1 MPTGQI
7 KGRLLRKIT
16 GQAHQFHRMEH
27 PAANF
32 LAVQTHLLGTESDLF
47 IYIFFKNLVLRVL
60 KTQPYLKAY
69 TANLL
74 AVLLTPNILAVH
86 IDFTA
91 LGLYQAV

>member
-1 MPTGQI
+1 
-7 KGRLLRKIT
+7 
-16 GQAHQFHRMEH
+16 MEH

-32 LAVQTHLLGTESDLF
+32 FAVQSHLFGTESDLF

-74 AVLLTPNILAVH
+74 AVLLTPNIRAVH
-86 IDFTA
+86 IDFAA

>member
-1 MPTGQI
+1 
-7 KGRLLRKIT
+7 
-16 GQAHQFHRMEH
+16 MEH

-32 LAVQTHLLGTESDLF
+32 LAVQSHLLRTESDLS

-74 AVLLTPNILAVH
+74 AVLLAPNIRAVH
-86 IDFTA
+86 IDFAA
-91 LGLYQAV
+91 LRLYQAV